1 MIWTL
6 RPAVDGNRASGVERE
21 NRSRFGGRVRTL
33 KGMFLAAGTS
43 QLADLGPLSSVSAV
57 LPLDGGVRG

>member
-1 MIWTL
+1 M
-6 RPAVDGNRASGVERE
+6 ERE